1 MRERERII
9 RTLRG
14 ERTRL
19 LPWAT
24 RLDIWHTSHKRNGT
38 LPAEF
43 AGTSL
48 MEIHRHLGVGRQSYV
63 PILTT
68 RLRGVDLSVTHNGV
82 VVQRESNPCL
92 RFPKPFAQV
101 PVDQPG
107 ETVFTL
113 KTPVGLAEIRY
124 RTTEEIL
131 KAASQPYLIKRILSA
146 DEEFEVVQ
154 WILDHSEVV
163 PDYETFEAREAEIG
177 DDGFTIGMMDRVPFQ
192 RLLLDFMGEER
203 TVYQMLDNPARFA
216 YLLDILTAQGREMV
230 QTGLDSPALLVE
242 FPDNFDGMI
251 TSPRLFQKYCIPFLQ
266 ETAERVH
273 AQGRFLG
280 SHMDGD
286 LKPLLHLIPESG
298 VDVVESFSPSPLSRL
313 SFPEAWEAWR
323 GKVLMWGAVP
333 SPLFEQNVPG
343 WELEH
348 CVCDLLDWVGG
359 DGLII
364 LGIADQA
371 VGQTLIERVRRVSR
385 ILGRLSEEPVP

>member
-1 MRERERII
+1 MKERERII

-19 LPWAT
+19 LPWTT
-24 RLDIWHTSHKRNGT
+24 RLDIWHTSHERNGT

-43 AGTSL
+43 AGMNL
-48 MEIHRHLGVGRQSYV
+48 MEIHRHVGVGRQSYV
-63 PILTT
+63 SVLTT

-92 RFPKPFAQV
+92 RFPRTYEQV
-101 PVDQPG
+101 PLDQPG
-107 ETVFTL
+107 ETIFTL
-113 KTPVGLAEIRY
+113 KTPVGSAEIRY
-124 RTTEEIL
+124 RTTKEIL
-131 KAASQPYLIKRILSA
+131 KSASQPYLVKHVLST
-146 DEEFEVVQ
+146 DEEFEAVQ

-177 DDGFTIGMMDRVPFQ
+177 GDGLTIGMMNRVPFQ
-192 RLLLDFMGEER
+192 RLMLDFMGEER
-203 TVYQMLDNPARFA
+203 TVYQMVDNPARFA
-216 YLLDILTAQGREMV
+216 HLLDILTAQGQEMV
-230 QTGLDSPALLVE
+230 QVALDSPALLVE
-242 FPDNFDGMI
+242 FADNFEGMI
-251 TSPRLFQKYCIPFLQ
+251 TSPRLFQDYCIPFLQ
-266 ETAERVH
+266 ETADRVH

-323 GKVLMWGAVP
+323 GKVLMWGAIP
-333 SPLFEQNVPG
+333 SPLFEKHVPER
-343 WELEH
+343 ELEH
-348 CVCDLLDWVGG
+348 YVYDLLDWVG
-359 DGLII
+359 DDSPII

-371 VGQTLIERVRRVSR
+371 VGQTLIERVRGISR
-385 ILGRLSEEPVP
+385 ILGRLSKEPLP